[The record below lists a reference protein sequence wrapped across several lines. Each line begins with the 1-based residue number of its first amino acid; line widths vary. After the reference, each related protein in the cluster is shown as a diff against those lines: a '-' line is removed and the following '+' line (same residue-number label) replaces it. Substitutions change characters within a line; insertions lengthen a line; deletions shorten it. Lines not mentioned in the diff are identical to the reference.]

1 MTCNVINF
9 MKQSKFLPRCKAD
22 MANTMPMPATAAI
35 AAVLLLCA
43 GCAERRPRP
52 FPWATAM
59 NVKPRVPEPAPGY
72 KLPAVDLSAPDLPW
86 KFVLAQAALIFVRQ
100 PARPRVAIPTP
111 QTAGENAKSAPPMLA
126 PQLSDMEIAD
136 AQQQMNQS
144 ITVAQRNLANAK
156 TRQLNATQIDL
167 AAKVNSFLDESKSA
181 VRDGDWTRAKNL
193 AKKAQVLS
201 EELAQS
207 L

>member
-1 MTCNVINF
+1 
-9 MKQSKFLPRCKAD
+9 
-22 MANTMPMPATAAI
+22 
-35 AAVLLLCA
+35 
-43 GCAERRPRP
+43 
-52 FPWATAM
+52 
-59 NVKPRVPEPAPGY
+59 
-72 KLPAVDLSAPDLPW
+72 
-86 KFVLAQAALIFVRQ
+86 
-100 PARPRVAIPTP
+100 
-111 QTAGENAKSAPPMLA
+111 MLA
-126 PQLSDMEIAD
+126 PQLSDREIAD